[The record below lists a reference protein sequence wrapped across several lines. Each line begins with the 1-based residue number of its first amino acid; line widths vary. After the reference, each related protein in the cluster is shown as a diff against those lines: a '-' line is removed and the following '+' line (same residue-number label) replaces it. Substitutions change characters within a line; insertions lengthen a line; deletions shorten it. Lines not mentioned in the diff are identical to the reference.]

1 VSRTSGCTPALRDDV
16 PVDAPIDAVQAHPPR
31 MTRPHLLTQRWLD
44 VAFLHWAVD
53 PDEVRHLFPAGV
65 APDVFDGRTYVGLVP
80 FRLVGTAVA
89 GGPPV
94 PWGTFLET
102 NVRLY
107 SVDTTGRRGVV
118 FRCMAAESRPAVAA
132 ARAVFGLPYRWAGMR
147 FGRSGE
153 LRSYSTRLRGP
164 GPAAS
169 SRVTVSPV
177 GAPIDGPLE
186 RFLTAR
192 WGLHVAHLGRTWHL
206 PTWHVAWPLRRA
218 EVHELDD
225 GLIAATGL
233 GDLARRPPDHV
244 AFSDGVTATFG
255 RPGLA
260 ANRARKPS
268 EQRPDRTAPSG

>member
-1 VSRTSGCTPALRDDV
+1 MSSDTGGARHDATVE
-16 PVDAPIDAVQAHPPR
+16 APIGPARADPPP
-31 MTRPHLLTQRWLD
+31 MPRPHLLTQHWLD

-53 PDEVRHLFPAGV
+53 PDAVRHLLPAGV
-65 APDVFDGRTYVGLVP
+65 APDVADGSTYVGLIP

-107 SVDTTGRRGVV
+107 SVDAAGRRGVV

-132 ARAVFGLPYRWAGMR
+132 GRAVFGLPYRWASMR
-147 FGRSGE
+147 FGRAGA
-153 LRSYSTRLRGP
+153 LRGYSARLRGP
-164 GPAAS
+164 GPPVR
-169 SRVTVSPV
+169 SRVAVAPV
-177 GAPIDGPLE
+177 GPPIDGPLE

-192 WGLHVAHLGRTWHL
+192 WGLHVGHLGRTWYL
-206 PTWHVAWPLRRA
+206 PTTHVAWPLRRA

-225 GLIAATGL
+225 GLLAAAGL

-244 AFSDGVTATFG
+244 AFSGGVAATFG
-255 RPGLA
+255 CPVLTAPVSTG
-260 ANRARKPS
+260 
-268 EQRPDRTAPSG
+268 RPDNGAAPSG